1 MCFYYHK
8 IHDLKLKEPFSSSTL
23 ESWCREFE
31 RFAPSISIQTY
42 YADKEERSMLRQTL
56 RESMASKR
64 KLGTNSWEVLITT
77 YNLAVGDGHDKK
89 FFKNINWDV
98 SVHEE

>member
-1 MCFYYHK
+1 
-8 IHDLKLKEPFSSSTL
+8 
-23 ESWCREFE
+23 
-31 RFAPSISIQTY
+31 
-42 YADKEERSMLRQTL
+42 MLRQTL